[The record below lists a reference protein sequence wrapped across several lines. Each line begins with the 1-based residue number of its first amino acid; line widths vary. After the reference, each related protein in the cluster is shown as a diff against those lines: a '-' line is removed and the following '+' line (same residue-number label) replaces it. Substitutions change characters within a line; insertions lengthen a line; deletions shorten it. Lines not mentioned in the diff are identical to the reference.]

1 MEISLFGTF
10 ALSIKQ
16 KENTM
21 FTNKKEI
28 ISLPRNEEA
37 LVSNIIKDI
46 RDYSSSITEWT
57 SLTIF
62 RTNLDSLKYFI
73 KTDLP
78 KEYAH
83 YVRNK
88 KTKNVSKNTHLAAYA
103 SIAPYVFW
111 SIIENQYMELMAL
124 SKIDRIYSS
133 PTQIDFDTY
142 ILSLAASL
150 NLIPPTERKLKD
162 TLILNI
168 SLILESKKK
177 YPQNEERELFDALIR
192 TIDTRNRIKIYFRFI
207 ENGYGDFYRKGAIT
221 SQNFQDNLMSAGAKT
236 LIDCIVDA
244 LEKEI
249 KAYMERETYLK
260 YSYLREDQMEKYSDN
275 AFRFLMHLHNNC
287 PKHLSYDKRDDR
299 FYFPLN
305 YSNNECCRRIKFY
318 ITSNAEKLKED
329 GFVSLKVNDIKRLMK
344 KKSRNRGSGNY
355 NSASINTHL
364 LPTFRIPN

>member
-1 MEISLFGTF
+1 MLKS
-10 ALSIKQ
+10 
-16 KENTM
+16 N
-21 FTNKKEI
+21 KEI
-28 ISLPRNEEA
+28 ISLSGNEEA

-88 KTKNVSKNTHLAAYA
+88 KTKNVSKNTHLASYA

-150 NLIPPTERKLKD
+150 NLIPPTEGKVKD

-168 SLILESKKK
+168 SFILESKKK
-177 YPQNEERELFDALIR
+177 YPQNEERELFNALIR

-207 ENGYGDFYRKGAIT
+207 ENGYGDFYKKGAI
-221 SQNFQDNLMSAGAKT
+221 SPPNFQENLLSAGAKT
-236 LIDCIVDA
+236 LIDCIVYA
-244 LEKEI
+244 LENEI
-249 KAYMERETYLK
+249 KVYMERETYLR
-260 YSYLREDQMEKYSDN
+260 YSYLKEVQMEKYSDTQI
-275 AFRFLMHLHNNC
+275 
-287 PKHLSYDKRDDR
+287 PKYL
-299 FYFPLN
+299 
-305 YSNNECCRRIKFY
+305 
-318 ITSNAEKLKED
+318 
-329 GFVSLKVNDIKRLMK
+329 
-344 KKSRNRGSGNY
+344 
-355 NSASINTHL
+355 
-364 LPTFRIPN
+364 